1 MTSLPLAA
9 TRPVWGTL
17 RPILSGPRWADDRAS
32 TSARPA
38 MTRTTIASVLRIA
51 LSLLVSNVRVSNGPQ
66 RPFHDHR
73 RSKPKTRK
81 EMGFDR
87 DRPAG
92 GDPTGVDFAHAPA
105 HFAAR
110 RAAEDT
116 GGRRQLSPG
125 GRQLPSSRRRGR

>member
-51 LSLLVSNVRVSNGPQ
+51 LSLLVSNVRVSNGRQ

-81 EMGFDR
+81 EMGVHQTARHGDR
-87 DRPAG
+87 DRPAA
-92 GDPTGVDFAHAPA
+92 GDATGVDFAHAPT
-105 HFAAR
+105 HFVA
-110 RAAEDT
+110 
-116 GGRRQLSPG
+116 
-125 GRQLPSSRRRGR
+125 